1 MALRLTD
8 RDPDAAGV
16 ARDRAR
22 PAPLWRRLAAIAYD
36 LLVLLAILMTL
47 TIALILVRGGAA
59 IGPGSVWFQALL
71 LATWWLY
78 FVWCWTHGGQ
88 TVGMRAW
95 RLVVEADDAGT
106 AKVAGTAPAP
116 ADRHARIGIGRA
128 SLRFVAAGLS
138 TAALGLG
145 FLASL
150 ADPQRRA
157 WHDRLSLTRLRHVPL
172 STQTNDGDRSDDE

>member
-1 MALRLTD
+1 VSLSRPQD
-8 RDPDAAGV
+8 ESEAAAVAGRGV
-16 ARDRAR
+16 R

-47 TIALILVRGGAA
+47 TIVAILARGGTA
-59 IGPGSVWFQALL
+59 IGPGSVWFQLLL

-95 RLVVEADDAGT
+95 RLVLEAAGPAAADTPESGAVT
-106 AKVAGTAPAP
+106 AQPDP
-116 ADRHARIGIGRA
+116 RIDVGRA

-145 FLASL
+145 FLAGL
-150 ADPQRRA
+150 VDPTRRS
-157 WHDRLSLTRLRHVPL
+157 WHDRLSGTQLNYVPR
-172 STQTNDGDRSDDE
+172 SAQAQDRDRRDDE